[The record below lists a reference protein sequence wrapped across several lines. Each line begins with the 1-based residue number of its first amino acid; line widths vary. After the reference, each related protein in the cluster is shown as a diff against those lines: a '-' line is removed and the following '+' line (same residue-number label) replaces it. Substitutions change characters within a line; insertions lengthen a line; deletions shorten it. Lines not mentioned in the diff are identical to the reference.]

1 MVRFLVIAA
10 LVLTARERLD
20 AAPPQAGAGTIKGH
34 VRLNGKLP
42 GNPVIRMGRDPMCSR
57 INAGKQVVQETVMAA
72 LDGSLANVFVRLQGT
87 FSPTPVPS
95 TPVVIDQ
102 RACIYRPRVIGVR
115 VGQTVQIKNS
125 DNFLHNVH
133 SFSAHGG
140 NFNVGQAMAGVIY
153 EFKPKQEEVMM
164 RLKCDVHTWM
174 NAFIGVV
181 TNPYFSVTADTGN
194 FQIDRVPAG
203 TYTIQA
209 WHEAYGFVSKTVTV
223 RAGATATVDFTYV
236 PK

>member
-1 MVRFLVIAA
+1 MKRLLIVAA
-10 LVLTARERLD
+10 LLVAFDERLD
-20 AAPPQAGAGTIKGH
+20 SAPPQAGAGAIKGH

-57 INAGKQVVQETVMAA
+57 VNAGKLVVQETVMAA

-87 FSPTPVPS
+87 FPPTPVPT
-95 TPVVIDQ
+95 TPAVIDQ
-102 RACIYRPRVIGVR
+102 RGCIYRPRVIGVR

-125 DNFLHNVH
+125 DNFRHNVH
-133 SFSAHGG
+133 SLSAHGG
-140 NFNVGQAMAGVIY
+140 NFNIGQARAGVVY

-181 TNPYFSVTADTGN
+181 TNPYFAVTADAGN
-194 FQIDRVPAG
+194 FQIDKVPPG

-223 RAGATATVDFTYV
+223 RAGATSTVDFTYA